1 MSDFFYFFDLILVTE
16 VNNMKKT
23 DIKGIEDAL
32 VNHSTF
38 VGLSWN
44 KIFWLT
50 KLNSRWSSPTK

>member
-38 VGLSWN
+38 VGLS
-44 KIFWLT
+44 
-50 KLNSRWSSPTK
+50 